1 MPGIVP
7 HHYICGMRVFRYLN
21 DLPEFINSVVTIGTF
36 DGVHRGHQK
45 LIERIKLLA
54 GQTNGESI
62 LVTFHPHPRIVINP
76 EDKSLRL
83 LNTIDEKVAL
93 LEKYG
98 VDNLVIVPFS
108 RAFSE
113 QEAGEYISDFLVKN
127 FHPKYVVIGYD
138 HKFGKNRS
146 GDFKLLENMKERYGY
161 QMEEITKETLD
172 DIGISSTKIR
182 QAIAEG
188 DIKLANEL
196 LGNNYTLS
204 GTVVRGLQN
213 GRKLGFPT
221 ANIQVNDEYKL
232 VPKTGIYVVYVHYS
246 GVKYAGMLS
255 IGYNPT
261 FDGKVQTIE
270 VNILDFDKDI
280 YGENLT
286 LEFVDFIR
294 NEKKFESIDALVGE
308 IKNDEKVTRGII
320 GLTGLL

>member
-1 MPGIVP
+1 
-7 HHYICGMRVFRYLN
+7 MRVFRDLN

-54 GQTNGESI
+54 EQIDGESI

-113 QEAGEYISDFLVKN
+113 QEAGGYISEFLVKN
-127 FHPKYVVIGYD
+127 FHPKYIVIGYD

-146 GDFKLLENMKERYGY
+146 GDFKLLENMKVQYGY
-161 QMEEITKETLD
+161 RMEEITKETLD

-232 VPKTGIYVVYVHYS
+232 IPKTGIYAVHVHYS

-261 FDGKVQTIE
+261 FEGKEQTIE
-270 VNILDFDKDI
+270 VNILDFNKDI
-280 YGENLT
+280 YGESLT

-294 NEKKFESIDALVGE
+294 NEKKFESIDALVEE
-308 IKNDEKVTRGII
+308 IKNDEKVTRKTI
-320 GLTGLL
+320 GVSGL